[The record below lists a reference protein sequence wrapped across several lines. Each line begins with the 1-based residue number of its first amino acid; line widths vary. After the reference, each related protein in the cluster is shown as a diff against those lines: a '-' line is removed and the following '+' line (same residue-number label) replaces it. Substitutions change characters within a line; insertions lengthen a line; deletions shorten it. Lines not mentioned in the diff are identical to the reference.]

1 MLTSIIYSTL
11 MRKYATQLCY
21 IASNHVY
28 PFAVPNAS
36 FLPLPPS
43 VAPIL
48 NDVNE
53 AAGFALVRVELG
65 GAILTSAFEV
75 TVQTITGGS
84 ATGNKTCSVMY
95 EVRSQYYSTSSQ
107 FPFFSWS

>member
-1 MLTSIIYSTL
+1 

-36 FLPLPPS
+36 FLPFSPS

-53 AAGFALVRVELG
+53 ADGFAPIRVELG
-65 GAILTSAFEV
+65 GAILTSSFEV
-75 TVQTITGGS
+75 TVQTIAGGT
-84 ATGNKTCSVMY
+84 ATGNKIHAV
-95 EVRSQYYSTSSQ
+95 
-107 FPFFSWS
+107 

>member
-1 MLTSIIYSTL
+1 
-11 MRKYATQLCY
+11 MRKYAIQLCY
-21 IASNHVY
+21 TASNHVY

-36 FLPLPPS
+36 FLPFPPS

-75 TVQTITGGS
+75 TVQTIAGGS
-84 ATGNKTCSVMY
+84 ATGNNTCSVMY
-95 EVRSQYYSTSSQ
+95 EVRSQYYNTPSQ
-107 FPFFSWS
+107 FPFFSGS